1 MSKLRNRNV
10 RPSRLESTYF
20 PFEGGVNMVDPS
32 LSLEPGELVA
42 ADNFEIDIRGRYRRV
57 DGYERFDG
65 QTLPSEIAFYRIPFT
80 TGYARDSVFDM
91 AFSTAFDMQIPSVGD
106 SVKGETS
113 GAIGSVLSV
122 SVEDITGDSSSGSFF
137 PLTAFSTAF
146 STAEFRASGRDGNAE
161 GYVYFVIITGTLED
175 GETLLFLNKDSAFGA
190 AFNVEYK

>member
-1 MSKLRNRNV
+1 MSKLRNRQLN
-10 RPSRLESTYF
+10 PSRLESTYF

-32 LSLEPGELVA
+32 LALEPGELVS
-42 ADNFEIDIRGRYRRV
+42 ADNFEIDIRGRYRRI

-65 QTLPSEIAFYRIPFT
+65 QTLPSEISFYRIPFT
-80 TGYARDSVFDM
+80 TGYARDSVFNM

-106 SVKGETS
+106 SVKGATS

-161 GYVYFVIITGTLED
+161 GYVYFVIRTGTLQD
-175 GETLLFLNKDSAFGA
+175 GEILFFLNKDSAFGA